1 MTSPLAFQWGVATV
15 FGWGV
20 YGLNLLR
27 HWPRVSGKPAYC
39 AAEIQL
45 DSFRGMD
52 AMRLR
57 TLAPI
62 LVHADQMKRHLME
75 MAGRGDT
82 FNGLVLHS
90 IGNRFSGSAGPGST
104 HLRGLK
110 TFGATFIEDTFLP
123 QAKDLADRFNLV
135 VAGSTW
141 NEELLR
147 ANGVTNV
154 TTVIQGIDPSLFHPG
169 PAFGANEDRFAVF
182 SGGKL
187 EHRKGQ
193 DLVLLAFR
201 AFAERHPDA
210 LLVTAW
216 NSPWHAGALSLNRN
230 QRIAPITLTPENT
243 VSPAAWAAA
252 NGIRP
257 EQFIDLG
264 SVPNHFMGQN
274 LREMDVAVFPN
285 RCEGGTNL
293 VAMECMACGVPAIV
307 ANNTGQKDL
316 VNTGAVYTLGRQS
329 GVSVPDLGTDGW
341 GESDVE
347 EIVEALE
354 TVYRNRDEARRR
366 GAAGAAAMADWSWAN
381 QVDKLYRVLTS
392 A

>member
-1 MTSPLAFQWGVATV
+1 MTYPLAFQWGVATV

-27 HWPRVSGKPAYC
+27 HWPRVSGHPAYC
-39 AAEIQL
+39 AAEIQV
-45 DSFRGMD
+45 DSLRGMD

-62 LVHADQMKRHLME
+62 LVAADQMKQPLLA
-75 MAGRGDT
+75 MAAEGKPFD
-82 FNGLVLHS
+82 GLVLHS
-90 IGNRFSGSAGPGST
+90 VGNRFSGSACPGSS
-104 HLRGLK
+104 HLRGRA

-123 QAKDLADRFNLV
+123 QAKELASRFNHIA
-135 VAGSTW
+135 AGSTW

-169 PAFGANEDRFAVF
+169 PPFGALEARFTVF

-187 EHRKGQ
+187 EFRKGQ
-193 DLVLLAFR
+193 DLVVLAFR
-201 AFAERHPDA
+201 AFAQRHPEA
-210 LLVTAW
+210 ILVTAW

-230 QRIAPITLTPENT
+230 PRIAPVALTPENT
-243 VSPAAWAAA
+243 VSPSAWAAA
-252 NGIRP
+252 NGISAD
-257 EQFIDLG
+257 QFIDLG
-264 SVPNHFMGQN
+264 SVPNHFMAQT

-293 VAMECMACGVPAIV
+293 VAMECMACGVPTIV
-307 ANNTGQKDL
+307 ANNSGQKDL
-316 VNTGAVYTLGRQS
+316 VATGAVYPLRRQ
-329 GVSVPDLGTDGW
+329 GNVTVPEMGTEGW

-354 TVYRNRDEARRR
+354 AVYQNREEARRR
-366 GAAGAAAMADWSWAN
+366 GAAGATVMSTWSWAN
-381 QVDKLYRVLTS
+381 QIDRLHRVLTT